1 MDLVGPLLWQVPSSH
16 ILQSKM
22 KEELS
27 SPPSNLLT
35 VLQMVNMDAEGA
47 MGATLMK
54 HLDMPLIIKSF

>member
-16 ILQSKM
+16 ILQLKM

-35 VLQMVNMDAEGA
+35 VLQMVNMDAEDA
-47 MGATLMK
+47 MGVTLMK
-54 HLDMPLIIKSF
+54 PLDMPLIIKSF